1 MSGSR
6 GGVVLLSFERW
17 QLFCAKLASVVLC
30 SGKNSGAGIWAR
42 ERRFALWNGARKIAE
57 R

>member
-1 MSGSR
+1 
-6 GGVVLLSFERW
+6 VLLSFERW